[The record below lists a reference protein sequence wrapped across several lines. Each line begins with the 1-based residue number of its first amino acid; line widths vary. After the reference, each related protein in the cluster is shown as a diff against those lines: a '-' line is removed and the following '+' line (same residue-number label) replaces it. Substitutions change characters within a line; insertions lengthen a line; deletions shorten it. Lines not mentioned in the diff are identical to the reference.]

1 MEAMTRRWIIHPHH
15 AERISF
21 LQRAANVPAVVAQ
34 LLLCRGLDQPDAV
47 RRFLEPKLSEL
58 RDPGE
63 LPGCTAAAERLHRA
77 VAAGDKITVYGDYDA
92 DGITGAAL
100 LVRCLRTLGGTAD
113 YYVPHRIDEGY
124 GLHADALRTLAQR
137 GTKLVVTVDCGI
149 ASVAEADVARELG
162 LELIISDHHQPG
174 PVLPAAHEIVHP
186 GLPGG
191 GYPFAGLSG
200 SGVAFK
206 LAWALCQQASQAKRV
221 GERLKNYLLQAVGL
235 AAIGTVADVVPLVD
249 ENRVLVR
256 HALASLGELAPLGLR
271 ALIDVAGLTGK
282 QGGLEAEDIAFQ
294 LAPRLNAAGRLGQAQ
309 LAVELLTT
317 DNPERARALAEYL
330 HELNGSRDSLERSVY
345 LSAQKKL
352 QSEFDL
358 ERDSAF
364 VLAERGWHPGVIGIV
379 AGRLAEKHHRPVVMV
394 AFDEVAER
402 PGVGSA
408 RSVRG
413 LNLYEALTACANHL
427 VSHGGHAAAAGL
439 KIEERSIED
448 FRASFC
454 EYVAETLSAEQRVAE
469 LRIDAE
475 TPLSALTYAT
485 VAQIESMAPF
495 GHCNPRPLLC
505 ASGVRL
511 KEPPKKIGGGGRH
524 LSLVVE
530 QHGVRLRGVAFGAG
544 DQAEAL
550 AACTEPLDI
559 AYRPVINTFRGQRNV
574 EIQLADWRPCAA
586 PTSAQA
592 SP

>member
-1 MEAMTRRWIIHPHH
+1 MSRRWTIHPQH
-15 AERISF
+15 AERIAQ
-21 LQRAANVPAVVAQ
+21 LQRSAGVPAVVAQ
-34 LLLCRGLDQPDAV
+34 LLLCRGVDQPEAV
-47 RRFLEPKLSEL
+47 RRFLEPRLSEL

-63 LPGCTAAAERLHRA
+63 LPGCTEAAQRLHRA
-77 VAAGDKITVYGDYDA
+77 AADGRKITVYGDYDA
-92 DGITGAAL
+92 DGISGAAL
-100 LVRCLRTLGGTAD
+100 LVRGLRTLGATVD

-124 GLHADALRTLAQR
+124 GLHAEALRTLAQR
-137 GTKLVVTVDCGI
+137 GTQLVVTVDCGI
-149 ASVAEADVARELG
+149 ASVAEAEVARELG

-174 PVLPAAHEIVHP
+174 PALPAADALVHP
-186 GLPGG
+186 GLPGTC
-191 GYPFAGLSG
+191 YPFVGLSG

-221 GERLKNYLLQAVGL
+221 SERLKNYLLQAVGL

-271 ALIDVAGLTGK
+271 ALIDVAGLADK
-282 QGGLEAEDIAFQ
+282 QSGLESEDIAFQ

-317 DNPERARALAEYL
+317 DNAERARALAEYL

-345 LSAQKKL
+345 LAAQKKL
-352 QSEFDL
+352 QAEFDL

-379 AGRLAEKHHRPVVMV
+379 AGRLAEKHHRPVVLI
-394 AFDEVAER
+394 AFDEIAAR

-413 LNLYEALTACANHL
+413 LNLYEALSACSSHL

-439 KIEERSIED
+439 KIEERAVDD
-448 FRASFC
+448 FRAAFC
-454 EYVAETLSAEQRVAE
+454 EYVAETLTADERVAE
-469 LRIDAE
+469 LWIDAE
-475 TPLSALTYAT
+475 APLSALTYAT
-485 VAQIESMAPF
+485 VAQIEALAPF
-495 GHCNPRPLLC
+495 GHGNARPLLC
-505 ASGVRL
+505 ATGVRL
-511 KEPPKKIGGGGRH
+511 REPPQKIGGGGRH
-524 LSLVVE
+524 LSLVLE
-530 QHGVRLRGVAFGAG
+530 HHGVRMRGVAFGGG

-550 AACTEPLDI
+550 AASPQPLDI
-559 AYRPVINTFRGQRNV
+559 AYRPVINTFRGRRTV

-586 PTSAQA
+586 AAAA
-592 SP
+592 SGPA